1 MAPPGRWWFLDEIF
15 WNMESKM
22 NRIHF
27 LPLLVLPLAIM
38 ACILP
43 FVAGTPATSP
53 TSATGVPVVTSP
65 IPDTPSVPSLPPTS
79 SSGLTL
85 DSLRNAS
92 YDISAFFGS
101 PMTVTLVNGSYSSS
115 SDPAAVDYMS
125 VSMGDMVAFG
135 DLNFDGVSDA
145 AVILA
150 INTGGT
156 GVFTYIASVL
166 DISGAPV
173 NVASVFLD
181 DRPIVNSLSIS
192 NGEILAD
199 TVIHGASDPGCCPG
213 LQAQFGFRLYGSQ
226 MVLTR
231 RASWLAGLERAINIT
246 TPADLAVVNYPYT
259 VSGNVTVGPFENTLA
274 YAVFTSDNTLVTNG
288 PVMTDSPNPG
298 EPGNFS
304 HTIDL
309 SMAGVYGLVRI
320 EFAELSMKDGS
331 VVTLDSVLVNVH

>member
-1 MAPPGRWWFLDEIF
+1 
-15 WNMESKM
+15 MESKM
-22 NRIHF
+22 KRRHF
-27 LPLLVLPLAIM
+27 LLLLVLPLAVL

-43 FVAGTPATSP
+43 LVAGTPGSSP
-53 TSATGVPVVTSP
+53 TTAAGTPVVVSP
-65 IPDTPSVPSLPPTS
+65 IPDTPSVPSIPPTS

-85 DSLRNAS
+85 DSLRNAT
-92 YDISAFFGS
+92 YDISEFFGS
-101 PMTVTLVNGSYSSS
+101 PRTVTLVNGSYSSG

-125 VSMGDMVAFG
+125 VSMGDTAAFG
-135 DLNFDGVSDA
+135 DLNYDGVNDA

-156 GVFTYIASVL
+156 GVFTYIAGVL

-173 NVASVFLD
+173 NVALVFLD
-181 DRPIVNSLSIS
+181 DRPIINSLSIS

-213 LQAQFGFRLYGSQ
+213 LQAQLGFRLYGSQ
-226 MVLTR
+226 MVMTR
-231 RASWLAGLERAINIT
+231 RASWLAETERAINIT
-246 TPADLAVVNYPYT
+246 TPADLAVVSYPFT

-274 YAVFTSDNTLVTNG
+274 YAVYTSDNTLVTNG

-331 VVTLDSVLVNVH
+331 VVTLDSVLVDVH

>member
-1 MAPPGRWWFLDEIF
+1 
-15 WNMESKM
+15 M
-22 NRIHF
+22 NRRRF
-27 LPLLVLPLAIM
+27 FPLLVLPLAIL
-38 ACILP
+38 ACALP
-43 FVAGTPATSP
+43 SFAGTPGMGP
-53 TSATGVPVVTSP
+53 TSATGIPVVTSP
-65 IPDTPSVPSLPPTS
+65 IPDTPSAPALPPTS

-85 DSLRNAS
+85 ENLRNAT

-101 PMTVTLVNGSYSSS
+101 PLTITLENGSYLSGSY
-115 SDPAAVDYMS
+115 PAAVDYMS
-125 VSMGDMVAFG
+125 VNMGDMVAFG

-156 GVFTYIASVL
+156 GVFTYLAIVL
-166 DISGAPV
+166 DTSGAPV
-173 NVASVFLD
+173 NIDSVPLD
-181 DRPIVNSLSIS
+181 DRPIINGLSIS
-192 NGEILAD
+192 NDEILAD
-199 TVIHGASDPGCCPG
+199 VVIHGVTDPGCCPG
-213 LQAQFGFRLYGSQ
+213 LKSQLGFRLYGSQ

-231 RASWLAGLERAINIT
+231 GASWPAGLERAINIT
-246 TPADLAVVNYPYT
+246 TPADLAVVSYPFT
-259 VSGNVTVGPFENTLA
+259 ISGNVTVGPFENTLA
-274 YAVFTSDNTLVTNG
+274 YAVYTSDNTLVTNE